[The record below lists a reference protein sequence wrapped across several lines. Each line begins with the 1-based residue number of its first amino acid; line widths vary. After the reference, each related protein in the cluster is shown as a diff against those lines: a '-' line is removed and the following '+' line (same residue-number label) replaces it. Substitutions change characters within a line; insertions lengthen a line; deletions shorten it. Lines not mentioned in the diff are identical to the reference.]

1 MGAAG
6 LPAARLEQHDVAP
19 EGAVD
24 EAPTQSAIDRGVEAA
39 ERRGRGDVADER
51 VDPLGQHACMLP
63 CGWYAHRMADR
74 MSTLAAICD
83 TFVPGDATLP
93 SASALGVP
101 QLIRSEL
108 DALGRPSLVSELD
121 LLLRMVENPLA
132 SLALVG
138 RPVRFSSLSQEERE
152 GYMKALGASALPLKR
167 VAFQDLKRLALLYT
181 YAIDGSPYWDVVGY
195 RPAQL
200 DPPAPTSV
208 NARVP
213 KPGEVIEADVCVI
226 GSGAGGGVV
235 AGVLAAAGKRVVV
248 LEKASLVT
256 EEGFDGREL
265 AGLQRL
271 FVDRGLAA
279 TSDRAISVRAGSAV
293 GGGTVVN
300 WNTSL
305 RAPDEVLEE
314 WRRAGI
320 DGLDPHYDAV
330 IRAIDIDADES
341 ERNGP
346 NAMLERGL
354 SALGLKHETIK
365 RNTKGCGDC
374 GPCAVGCRRGA
385 KQSTL
390 RTYLAD
396 ASRAGAQILHG
407 CEARRIVTGDGR
419 VESVIARVAGGEVTV
434 RARLVALAGG
444 SILSPALLL
453 RSGIATGVAGKNLF
467 LHPVSVVAGAYD
479 DRLEAWSGVPQ
490 SVMSDH
496 FANLEGDHGFRIEC
510 APAHPGVLASGF
522 PWWGSAEYVRK
533 IRDSANVAPFLGIVR
548 DRTPGRV
555 ELDRDGKTRMRYF
568 PAEMERRLLV
578 RAMVELAKI
587 HHAAGARRLVTLYT
601 PPLELEG
608 RDGLDRFTAEIERR
622 GIVPNRL
629 VLFSAHQ
636 MGTCRIGTS
645 ARDSVADPDGQVWG
659 VRGLYVT
666 DASAFPS
673 ASGVNPMLSIMAIA
687 RRTATRMAAA

>member
-1 MGAAG
+1 
-6 LPAARLEQHDVAP
+6 
-19 EGAVD
+19 
-24 EAPTQSAIDRGVEAA
+24 
-39 ERRGRGDVADER
+39 
-51 VDPLGQHACMLP
+51 
-63 CGWYAHRMADR
+63 MADR
-74 MSTLAAICD
+74 MSTLAALCD

-121 LLLRMVENPLA
+121 LLLRLVENPLA

-152 GYMKALGASALPLKR
+152 RYVKALGASALPLKR
-167 VAFQDLKRLALLYT
+167 VAFQDVKRLALLYT
-181 YAIDGSPYWDVVGY
+181 YAVDRSPYWDVVGY
-195 RPAQL
+195 QPAPL
-200 DPPAPTSV
+200 DPPSPSPVRARAP
-208 NARVP
+208 NA
-213 KPGEVIEADVCVI
+213 GETIEADVCVI
-226 GSGAGGGVV
+226 GSGAGGGVA
-235 AGVLAAAGKRVVV
+235 AGVLAAAGKHVVV
-248 LEKASLVT
+248 LEKAPLVT

-293 GGGTVVN
+293 GGGTIVN

-320 DGLDPHYDAV
+320 DDLDPHYEAV
-330 IRAIDIDADES
+330 IGAIDIDADES
-341 ERNGP
+341 PRNGP

-354 SALGLKHETIK
+354 DALGLKHETIQ

-396 ASRAGAQILHG
+396 ASRHGAEILHG
-407 CEARRIVTGDGR
+407 CEATRIVTRDGR
-419 VESVIARVAGGEVTV
+419 VESVIAQVVGGEITV
-434 RARLVALAGG
+434 RAPLVALAGG

-453 RSGIATGVAGKNLF
+453 RSGIAADVAGRNLF

-496 FANLEGDHGFRIEC
+496 FANISGDHGFRIEC

-533 IRDSANVAPFLGIVR
+533 IRDSANVAPFLAIVR
-548 DRTPGRV
+548 DLTPGRV

-578 RAMVELAKI
+578 RGMVELAKI

-622 GIVPNRL
+622 GIAPNRV

-645 ARDSVADPDGQVWG
+645 PRDSVADPNGQVWG
-659 VRGLYVT
+659 VRGLFVT

>member
-1 MGAAG
+1 
-6 LPAARLEQHDVAP
+6 
-19 EGAVD
+19 
-24 EAPTQSAIDRGVEAA
+24 
-39 ERRGRGDVADER
+39 
-51 VDPLGQHACMLP
+51 MLP
-63 CGWYAHRMADR
+63 SRCYAQRMADR
-74 MSTLAAICD
+74 MSTLAALCD
-83 TFVPGDATLP
+83 TFVPGDARLP

-152 GYMKALGASALPLKR
+152 RYVMALGASALPLKR

-181 YAIDGSPYWDVVGY
+181 YAIDGSPYWDVLGY
-195 RPAQL
+195 RPAPL
-200 DPPAPTSV
+200 DPPSPSQL
-208 NARVP
+208 NARMP
-213 KPGEVIEADVCVI
+213 RAGETIEADACVI
-226 GSGAGGGVV
+226 GSGAGGGVA

-248 LEKASLVT
+248 LEQAALIT
-256 EEGFDGREL
+256 EDGFDGREL

-305 RAPDEVLEE
+305 RAPDEVRDE
-314 WRRAGI
+314 WRRAGL
-320 DGLDPHYDAV
+320 DDLDPHYEAV
-330 IRAIDIDADES
+330 MQAIDVDADES
-341 ERNGP
+341 WRNGP
-346 NAMLERGL
+346 NAKLERGL
-354 SALGLKHETIK
+354 ATLGLTYDTIR

-374 GPCAVGCRRGA
+374 GPCALGCRRGA

-396 ASRAGAQILHG
+396 ASRHGAEILHG
-407 CEARRIVTGDGR
+407 CEATRIVTRDGR
-419 VESVIARVAGGEVTV
+419 VDSVVARVAGGEITV
-434 RARLVALAGG
+434 RAPLVALAGG
-444 SILSPALLL
+444 SILSPALLQ
-453 RSGIATGVAGKNLF
+453 RSGIATDVAGRNLF
-467 LHPVSVVAGAYD
+467 LHPVSVVAGVYD

-490 SVMSDH
+490 SVMSDQ
-496 FANLEGDHGFRIEC
+496 FANIAGSHGFRIEC

-568 PAEMERRLLV
+568 PAEMERGLLV
-578 RAMVELAKI
+578 RAMVELARI

-601 PPLELEG
+601 PPLELEDG
-608 RDGLDRFTAEIERR
+608 DGLDRFTAEIERR
-622 GIVPNRL
+622 GIAPNRL

-645 ARDSVADPDGQVWG
+645 PRDSVADPNGEVWG

>member
-1 MGAAG
+1 MKG
-6 LPAARLEQHDVAP
+6 LA
-19 EGAVD
+19 
-24 EAPTQSAIDRGVEAA
+24 
-39 ERRGRGDVADER
+39 
-51 VDPLGQHACMLP
+51 
-63 CGWYAHRMADR
+63 
-74 MSTLAAICD
+74 TLAAICD

-152 GYMKALGASALPLKR
+152 RYVKALGASMLPLKR

-181 YAIDGSPYWDVVGY
+181 YAIDGSPYWEVAGY
-195 RPAQL
+195 RPAPL
-200 DPPAPTSV
+200 DPPSPSRI
-208 NARVP
+208 NARAA
-213 KPGEVIEADVCVI
+213 KPGEVVDADACVI
-226 GSGAGGGVV
+226 GSGAGGGV
-235 AGVLAAAGKRVVV
+235 AAAVLAASGKRVVV
-248 LEKASLVT
+248 LERAPLVT
-256 EEGFDGREL
+256 EEDFDGREL
-265 AGLQRL
+265 RGLQRL
-271 FVDRGLAA
+271 FVDRGRAA

-305 RAPDEVLEE
+305 RAPDEVLDE
-314 WRRAGI
+314 WRRSGV
-320 DGLDPHYDAV
+320 DDLGPHYDAV
-330 IRAIDIDADES
+330 IRDIDIDAEES
-341 ERNGP
+341 WRNGP
-346 NAMLERGL
+346 NTVLERGL
-354 SALGLKHETIK
+354 QALGLRHETIR

-374 GPCAVGCRRGA
+374 GPCALGCRRGA

-390 RTYLAD
+390 RTYLME
-396 ASRAGAQILHG
+396 ASRNGAEVLHG
-407 CEARRIVTGDGR
+407 CEATRIVVSDGH
-419 VESVIARVAGGEVTV
+419 VESVVAHVNGGEFTV
-434 RARLVALAGG
+434 RAPLVALAGG

-453 RSGIATGVAGKNLF
+453 RSGIATAVAGKNLF

-496 FANLEGDHGFRIEC
+496 FANIEGEYGFRIEC

-548 DRTPGRV
+548 DRTPGRIEV
-555 ELDRDGKTRMRYF
+555 DRDGKTRMRYF
-568 PAEMERRLLV
+568 PTQMERGLLV
-578 RAMVELAKI
+578 RAMVELARI

-622 GIVPNRL
+622 GIAPNRL

-645 ARDSVADPDGQVWG
+645 PRDSVADTNGQVWG

-673 ASGVNPMLSIMAIA
+673 ASGVNPMLSIMALA
-687 RRTATRMAAA
+687 RRTAQRMAA